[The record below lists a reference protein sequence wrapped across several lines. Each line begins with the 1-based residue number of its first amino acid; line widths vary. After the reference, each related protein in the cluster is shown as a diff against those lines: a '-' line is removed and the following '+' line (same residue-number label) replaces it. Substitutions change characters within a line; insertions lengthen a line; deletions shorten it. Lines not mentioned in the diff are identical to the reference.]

1 MSKENYKV
9 IGVQVSEDTHRII
22 KEASA
27 YYSQKEGRFIS
38 IRELIHRYVQQLEKE
53 MNQSQQNQ

>member
-1 MSKENYKV
+1 MKEKYKV

-27 YYSQKEGRFIS
+27 YYSEKEGRFIS
-38 IRELIHRYVQQLEKE
+38 IRELIHRYVHGQLAKE
-53 MNQSQQNQ
+53 IQSSQNQ